1 MTRLLEIT
9 RTHAR
14 RRTGRNPR
22 SQAEFA
28 RAMEN
33 MGEILLVNALFR
45 APVVSGTSYE
55 VGVGCVQRERE
66 GGREGREGERER
78 DGEREMGMYVVAEV
92 IIGIHPLSRTCLSWL
107 KLLDLPDLKDCLNK
121 V

>member
-55 VGVGCVQRERE
+55 VGMGCVHLKKERE
-66 GGREGREGERER
+66 GGGERER
-78 DGEREMGMYVVAEV
+78 ERERERE
-92 IIGIHPLSRTCLSWL
+92 SSTCM
-107 KLLDLPDLKDCLNK
+107 
-121 V
+121 